1 MNYFFVPSAWK
12 IPETALQRSLEEMA
26 IDGAVGREG
35 VTMWL
40 GSYER
45 ETASITHVAVL
56 RGPGVR
62 KAPKF
67 LQISSDLV
75 NDLTDVAIERG
86 LTLIGQIHSH
96 GAYFGTDLSPTD
108 RLNGISVP
116 GYLSVVAPDY
126 AMRPATTI
134 SECGVHIFE
143 QRTGWRRFSPPEI
156 TQRIR
161 MTRGIAVPVLV
172 VGDKSA

>member
-1 MNYFFVPSAWK
+1 MNYFSVPSAWN
-12 IPETALQRSLEEMA
+12 IPETALQRSMEEMA
-26 IDGAVGREG
+26 IDGVIGREG
-35 VTMWL
+35 VSMWL
-40 GSYER
+40 GSHEG

-96 GAYFGTDLSPTD
+96 GTYYGTDLSPTD

-143 QRTGWRRFSPPEI
+143 QPTGWRRFSPREVNH
-156 TQRIR
+156 RIR
-161 MTRGIAVPVLV
+161 ITSGIAVPILV
-172 VGDKSA
+172 VGEESA